1 MVKFKRGLN
10 MDGQKKS
17 VGIISGKGGVGKT
30 SLTASLANL
39 TKNDIETKSIVLDCD
54 VDAPNLALILPA
66 EANEQVETIDTYTTL
81 KATFI
86 EDKCVHCRECI
97 DEHFCEFHALKWDDI
112 NEIPEINYLA
122 CEGCGACKVLC
133 PEHAFNINTVKSGEI
148 IHYKSNIGIP
158 LVYGKTK
165 IGSTTSGKLVSDVKE
180 YASGIDNFNQYNL
193 ILIDGPPGIGCPVIA
208 TVSGLDYIIAIT
220 EPTPSA
226 LHDLMRAIEVV
237 VQFKIPF
244 GIVINKY
251 DLKSPFQDQF
261 RKYIEETGYNVLGR
275 IPYDLAIPMAMSFAK
290 TVVEHAPNSKASLA
304 IKEIYKNLK
313 KILWNNAK
321 H

>member
-1 MVKFKRGLN
+1 
-10 MDGQKKS
+10 MDDQKKS

-39 TKNDIETKSIVLDCD
+39 TKDDVQIKSIVLDCD

-66 EANEQVETIDTYTTL
+66 KSNDEIKTVDTFTTL
-81 KATFI
+81 KAEFL
-86 EDKCVHCRECI
+86 EEKCVNCKKCI
-97 DEHFCEFHALKWDDI
+97 DEHFCEFHALKWNDI
-112 NEIPEINYLA
+112 NEIPEVDYLS

-133 PEHAFNINTVKSGEI
+133 PEHAFQINTVKSGQI
-148 IHYKSNIGIP
+148 IYYQSQLGIP
-158 LVYGKTK
+158 LVYGKTR

-180 YASGIDNFNQYNL
+180 YTSGIEKFEESNL

-208 TVSGLDYIIAIT
+208 TISGLDYVIAIT
-220 EPTPSA
+220 EPTPSG
-226 LHDLMRAIEVV
+226 LHDLNRAIEVV
-237 VQFKIPF
+237 QQFKIPF
-244 GIVINKY
+244 GIVINKF

-261 RKYIEETGYNVLGR
+261 KKFIDETGYNVLGR
-275 IPYDLAIPMAMSFAK
+275 IPYDLAIPKAMSFAK
-290 TVVEHAPNSKASLA
+290 TVIEYAPDSKASLA

-313 KILWNNAK
+313 AILWNNSI